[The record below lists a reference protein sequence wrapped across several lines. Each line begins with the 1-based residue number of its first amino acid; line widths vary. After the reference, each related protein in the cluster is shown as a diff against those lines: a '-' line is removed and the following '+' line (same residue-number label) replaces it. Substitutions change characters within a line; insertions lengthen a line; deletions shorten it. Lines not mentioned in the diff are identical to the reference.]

1 MTKVNTTVYA
11 NSSIILD
18 KPHIATIDIKQ
29 SIYCDSDAFLYNH
42 HNPIIDKAHFAEIDV
57 TQSVYYSD
65 DKSPQKSS
73 QLSNFSYEKMIAMYI
88 EYIEIQRSSREEWG
102 RKYLKIMEELSS
114 LINDHKLIEGS
125 SKVFEK
131 YYLSNI
137 AEMIKRDYDAITN
150 QNDFFYTLSNFLS
163 KYPEINNDRNDS
175 YLSIVDNN
183 KISLVLLRK
192 NECIF
197 KKKGYIAKLN
207 LVFTPENRVNFSSS
221 DSNEDNY
228 FIYGSFDSPKSFFSN
243 RKIKKILR
251 ILDEWL
257 WYYL

>member
-88 EYIEIQRSSREEWG
+88 EYIEIQRSSREEWS
-102 RKYLKIMEELSS
+102 RKYLKIMEELPS

-131 YYLSNI
+131 YNLSNI

-150 QNDFFYTLSNFLS
+150 QNDFFYTLSN
-163 KYPEINNDRNDS
+163 
-175 YLSIVDNN
+175 
-183 KISLVLLRK
+183 
-192 NECIF
+192 
-197 KKKGYIAKLN
+197 
-207 LVFTPENRVNFSSS
+207 
-221 DSNEDNY
+221 
-228 FIYGSFDSPKSFFSN
+228 
-243 RKIKKILR
+243 
-251 ILDEWL
+251 
-257 WYYL
+257 